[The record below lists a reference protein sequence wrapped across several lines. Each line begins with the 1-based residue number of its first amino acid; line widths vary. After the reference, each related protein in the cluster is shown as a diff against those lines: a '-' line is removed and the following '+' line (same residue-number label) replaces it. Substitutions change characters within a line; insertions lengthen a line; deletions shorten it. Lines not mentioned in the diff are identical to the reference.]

1 MTEPGMK
8 LVVAAVATAVAALV
22 VAIGAVA
29 VALTAV
35 RSGDRNE
42 RTTSLVEQRL
52 LVLCRREVVVGGHI
66 TARGLTL
73 ETEHGC

>member
-1 MTEPGMK
+1 MTERGTK
-8 LVVAAVATAVAALV
+8 LVVAAVATALVALV

-35 RSGDRNE
+35 QSGDRNE

-52 LVLCRREVVVGGHI
+52 LVLCRREVVVGGRI

-73 ETEHGC
+73 ETAHGC